1 MIKLSSCKLFDKKID
16 MTPIML
22 FFFFSPEKAFRDEF
36 SHSYSEEISFL
47 RTLGNTE
54 SPFFDPLIF
63 ILSFSY
69 VVLEMT

>member
-22 FFFFSPEKAFRDEF
+22 FFFSPEKPFRDEF
-36 SHSYSEEISFL
+36 SHCYSEEISFFEDSGEY
-47 RTLGNTE
+47 RK
-54 SPFFDPLIF
+54 SIFDPLIF